1 MGYFKTAVFNRF
13 LHKITKNLGKILK
26 LLLIS
31 FIISIAISLPIYAKK
46 DINNSIESNIS
57 IVDKNDTNSTIIS
70 TIIFTIRLIDR
81 NISKQSTDT
90 KNPQEIYT
98 NIQKLAIT
106 NHLMEAITKAKKAT
120 LKYPDNALLN
130 SLYAK
135 LLFWNK
141 EPSKAK
147 KIMDNYKDFNKK
159 LYKKIYISWAIDKL
173 KSKKS
178 TNSKLH
184 FIYDLEPFAKNDYD
198 ILWTRIELNIKRK
211 HLKTALTVTK
221 KLVKKYPKS
230 IEAHERLATLLFW
243 NRRYYKS
250 LRYYRKMAKRYK
262 KSYKKE
268 IHRLR
273 HIIYLKKRLREKRR
287 LARKYKKRAIKK
299 SIRRA
304 IIHIKKAIIQSRN
317 SRISRKHMLGIGYTR
332 AKYSDRRYE
341 DYTHYIEAT
350 LDISNKPLYLRI
362 SRTSRYG
369 LTDTKIEGEF
379 YPTLPK
385 PYWGYFNF
393 SYTPND
399 KFFSKYSLGWHQY
412 YSYKSWQFGAGYTY
426 SKYKRASIQL
436 LSSEY
441 SYYFTDLL
449 YAKQSLR
456 YIPSNK
462 SWAIL
467 NQVKKEST
475 KKTLGW
481 YMNFTIANSNEYIE
495 NSNILRGTSS
505 KSLEIGL
512 EYPIKDNF
520 TIGTNIDKSW
530 FKAKYNKYTRTNGEI
545 FLRYYW

>member
-1 MGYFKTAVFNRF
+1 MRYFKTAVFNRF

-31 FIISIAISLPIYAKK
+31 LIISIAISLPIYAKK
-46 DINNSIESNIS
+46 DINNSIESSIS
-57 IVDKNDTNSTIIS
+57 IVDKNDTN
-70 TIIFTIRLIDR
+70 
-81 NISKQSTDT
+81 ISKQSIET
-90 KNPQEIYT
+90 KNPQELYA

-147 KIMDNYKDFNKK
+147 KIMDNYKDFNNK

-184 FIYDLEPFAKNDYD
+184 FIYALEPFAKNDYD
-198 ILWTRIELNIKRK
+198 ILWTKIELNIKRK
-211 HLKTALTVTK
+211 HLKTALRVTK

-230 IEAHERLATLLFW
+230 KEAHERLATLLFW
-243 NRRYYKS
+243 NRHYYKS
-250 LRYYRKMAKRYK
+250 LRYYRKISKIYK
-262 KSYKKE
+262 TSYRKE

-273 HIIYLKKRLREKRR
+273 HIIYLRKRLREKRR
-287 LARKYKKRAIKK
+287 LEKISKKIAMRKQIEHT
-299 SIRRA
+299 A
-304 IIHIKKAIIQSRN
+304 IIKRDTPLNDYSKLSK
-317 SRISRKHMLGIGYTR
+317 KHMLGMGYKR
-332 AKYSDRRYE
+332 ASFSDNRYK
-341 DYTHYIEAT
+341 DYTHYIET
-350 LDISNKPLYLRI
+350 SFDLFDNPLYI
-362 SRTSRYG
+362 QIENTFRYG
-369 LTDTKIEGEF
+369 LHDTKIEGEF

-385 PYWGYFNF
+385 PYWGYFSF
-393 SYTPND
+393 SYTPNA

-412 YSYKSWQFGAGYTY
+412 YSHKAWQFGVGYTY
-426 SKYKRASIQL
+426 NKYKKASIQL

-449 YAKQSLR
+449 YVKQNLR

-467 NQVKKEST
+467 NQITKETT

-481 YMNFTIANSNEYIE
+481 HISFIVSHSNEKID
-495 NSNILRGTSS
+495 SLDMFKGTDS
-505 KSLEIGL
+505 KSFEAGL
-512 EYPIKDNF
+512 EYPIKDKI
-520 TIGTNIDKSW
+520 TIGTNIKKGW
-530 FKAKYNKYTRTNGEI
+530 FKDKYTKYNRINSEI
-545 FLRYYW
+545 FLRFYW